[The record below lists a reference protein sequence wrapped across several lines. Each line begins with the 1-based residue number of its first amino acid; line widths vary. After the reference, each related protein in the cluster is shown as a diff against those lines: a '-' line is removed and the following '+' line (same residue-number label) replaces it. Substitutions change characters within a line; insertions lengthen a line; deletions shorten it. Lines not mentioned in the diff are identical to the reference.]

1 MVTKKKC
8 GTSKMKRVMSGGKG
22 KVSRYTQKFKQSYNR
37 FIKIGDNDDDNSKL
51 KKMEEWG
58 RMRGIYKF
66 LKYQNKKYTGESGDE
81 KTALEKMEENINRT
95 PNNEGYKSAISCFEQ
110 SENDILSGEEKCIPE
125 EDYIKSVGG
134 MDTTSEDTSSVYDNN
149 AAPAVTEE
157 TPAAT
162 EETPAATEETP
173 AATEE
178 TPAATE
184 ETPAVTEE
192 TPAATEETPAA
203 TEETPAATEE
213 TPAATE
219 ETPAATEETPAV
231 TEETPA
237 APAADEATPAA
248 DEATPAA
255 DEAAPAEADAQEETP
270 AAPVDEAAAAPV
282 DDTGDTTEQTEQTE
296 EEKPLEQQGGRSKC
310 RPRSSRRGMS
320 MKSKKGRRTRRKQRV
335 GRR

>member
-1 MVTKKKC
+1 MVTKRKC

-37 FIKIGDNDDDNSKL
+37 FIKIGDSDDDNSKL

-125 EDYIKSVGG
+125 EDYIKGVGG
-134 MDTTSEDTSSVYDNN
+134 METTSEE

-157 TPAAT
+157 AAAPET
-162 EETPAATEETP
+162 EEAAAPAP
-173 AATEE
+173 D
-178 TPAATE
+178 
-184 ETPAVTEE
+184 VTEE
-192 TPAATEETPAA
+192 APV
-203 TEETPAATEE
+203 
-213 TPAATE
+213 
-219 ETPAATEETPAV
+219 V
-231 TEETPA
+231 TEEDPA
-237 APAADEATPAA
+237 AEEAPTDDAAVVNT
-248 DEATPAA
+248 
-255 DEAAPAEADAQEETP
+255 EADTETSP
-270 AAPVDEAAAAPV
+270 DDEAAAPAV
-282 DDTGDTTEQTEQTE
+282 DDTGDTTEQTE
-296 EEKPLEQQGGRSKC
+296 EEKPLEQQGGRSKR
-310 RPRSSRRGMS
+310 RPRSSRRGKS

>member
-184 ETPAVTEE
+184 ETPA
-192 TPAATEETPAA
+192 
-203 TEETPAATEE
+203 
-213 TPAATE
+213 
-219 ETPAATEETPAV
+219 ATEETPAV

>member
-184 ETPAVTEE
+184 ETPA
-192 TPAATEETPAA
+192 
-203 TEETPAATEE
+203 
-213 TPAATE
+213 
-219 ETPAATEETPAV
+219 ATEETPAV

-248 DEATPAA
+248 DEATPAADEAAPAA

>member
-1 MVTKKKC
+1 MVTKRKC

-37 FIKIGDNDDDNSKL
+37 FINIEDSDDDNSKL

-125 EDYIKSVGG
+125 EDYIKGVGG
-134 MDTTSEDTSSVYDNN
+134 METTSEESSPAVTEEA

-157 TPAAT
+157 A
-162 EETPAATEETP
+162 
-173 AATEE
+173 
-178 TPAATE
+178 
-184 ETPAVTEE
+184 
-192 TPAATEETPAA
+192 
-203 TEETPAATEE
+203 
-213 TPAATE
+213 
-219 ETPAATEETPAV
+219 
-231 TEETPA
+231 
-237 APAADEATPAA
+237 AADTE
-248 DEATPAA
+248 
-255 DEAAPAEADAQEETP
+255 EAAPAPDVTEEAPVVTEEAPTDDAAAVNTEADTETSP
-270 AAPVDEAAAAPV
+270 DDEAAAAAPAV
-282 DDTGDTTEQTEQTE
+282 DDTGDTTEQTE
-296 EEKPLEQQGGRSKC
+296 EEKPLEQQGGRSKR
-310 RPRSSRRGMS
+310 RPRSSRRGKS

>member
-173 AATEE
+173 A
-178 TPAATE
+178 
-184 ETPAVTEE
+184 
-192 TPAATEETPAA
+192 
-203 TEETPAATEE
+203 
-213 TPAATE
+213 
-219 ETPAATEETPAV
+219 V

>member
-178 TPAATE
+178 TPA
-184 ETPAVTEE
+184 
-192 TPAATEETPAA
+192 
-203 TEETPAATEE
+203 
-213 TPAATE
+213 
-219 ETPAATEETPAV
+219 V

>member
-157 TPAAT
+157 TPAAEAAAPEAPADT
-162 EETPAATEETP
+162 EETPA
-173 AATEE
+173 
-178 TPAATE
+178 
-184 ETPAVTEE
+184 
-192 TPAATEETPAA
+192 
-203 TEETPAATEE
+203 
-213 TPAATE
+213 
-219 ETPAATEETPAV
+219 
-231 TEETPA
+231 
-237 APAADEATPAA
+237 PAA

>member
-157 TPAAT
+157 TPAAEAAAPEAPADT
-162 EETPAATEETP
+162 EETPAP
-173 AATEE
+173 AADE
-178 TPAATE
+178 AT
-184 ETPAVTEE
+184 
-192 TPAATEETPAA
+192 
-203 TEETPAATEE
+203 
-213 TPAATE
+213 
-219 ETPAATEETPAV
+219 
-231 TEETPA
+231 
-237 APAADEATPAA
+237 PAADEATPAA

-282 DDTGDTTEQTEQTE
+282 DDTGDTTEQTE

>member
-1 MVTKKKC
+1 
-8 GTSKMKRVMSGGKG
+8 MSGGKG

-134 MDTTSEDTSSVYDNN
+134 MDTTSEDTSSADDNN

-157 TPAAT
+157 TPA
-162 EETPAATEETP
+162 
-173 AATEE
+173 
-178 TPAATE
+178 
-184 ETPAVTEE
+184 VTEE
-192 TPAATEETPAA
+192 TPAAEAAAPEAPADTEETPA
-203 TEETPAATEE
+203 
-213 TPAATE
+213 
-219 ETPAATEETPAV
+219 
-231 TEETPA
+231 
-237 APAADEATPAA
+237 PAA

-255 DEAAPAEADAQEETP
+255 DEAAPAEADAQEETPAAPVDEADAQEETP